1 MNSEQTAALRQLL
14 LSEKTAL
21 QNRIEQSGHFGLH
34 DSLRESSGD
43 LSALDNHPADSATE
57 TYERGKD
64 VALNEQAEHTLLDVE
79 AALSRLE
86 RGDGYGICETCGTE
100 IPFERLLVVPATRFC
115 VQHVPDAHVSERR
128 PVEESFLAPPF
139 GRTSLDER
147 QDQNG
152 FDGEDAWQIV
162 ESWGSSNTPAMA
174 EDPDIDSYNNM
185 QIEAD
190 EHDGYV
196 EPFESFVATDLYGR
210 EFYIVRNRAY
220 DDYMHGAEGEP
231 LLEPNPTEEDGAV

>member
-64 VALNEQAEHTLLDVE
+64 VALNEQAEHALLDVE

-86 RGDGYGICETCGTE
+86 QGEGYGICETCGTE

-115 VQHVPDAHVSERR
+115 VHHVPDAHVSERR

-231 LLEPNPTEEDGAV
+231 LLEPNPSEEDGAV